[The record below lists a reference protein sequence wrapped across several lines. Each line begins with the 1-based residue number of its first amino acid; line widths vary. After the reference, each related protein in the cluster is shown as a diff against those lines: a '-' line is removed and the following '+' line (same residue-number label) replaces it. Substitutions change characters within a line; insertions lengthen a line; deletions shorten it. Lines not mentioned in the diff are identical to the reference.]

1 MQRGDHRW
9 RGVEAGGAAPRGCFG
24 DLRDRHDTPDALEV
38 IGAEAF
44 RLGILG

>member
-9 RGVEAGGAAPRGCFG
+9 RGVEAGCFG
-24 DLRDRHDTPDALEV
+24 DLYDRHDAPDALEV